1 MTDDDD
7 EILAAEIAL
16 GLLDGPEGAA
26 ASRRAVADPALATR
40 VDWWREQF
48 AVLVEDGVEPG
59 PSLWPR
65 ITAAL
70 PGNDNAAALVGRWR
84 AAAVAAMLVAV
95 VLGASLA
102 LRPAPPAPLSAPVAT
117 PVLLASLTGEPGV
130 LATIAYNAA
139 AGRLTIVPGD
149 LRTGAGDAE
158 LWIIPAGGTAH
169 SLGTIDPAKAT
180 TTPARADARQF
191 IGTGATFAITREQR
205 GGSPTGQPQG
215 PIVASGI
222 IAGA

>member
-7 EILAAEIAL
+7 EILSAEIAL

-26 ASRRAVADPALATR
+26 ARRRAAADPALATR
-40 VDWWREQF
+40 VDWWQEQF
-48 AVLVEDGVEPG
+48 AALVEDGVEPG

-70 PGNDNAAALVGRWR
+70 PPNDNAVALVGRWR
-84 AAAVAAMLVAV
+84 ATAIAAMLVAV
-95 VLGASLA
+95 VLGTSLA
-102 LRPAPPAPLSAPVAT
+102 LRPAPPAPISAPVAT
-117 PVLLASLTGEPGV
+117 PVLLASLTGERGV

-139 AGRLTIVPGD
+139 AGRLTIVPGE

-191 IGTGATFAITREQR
+191 IGTGATFAITLEQR

-215 PIVASGI
+215 PIVASAI